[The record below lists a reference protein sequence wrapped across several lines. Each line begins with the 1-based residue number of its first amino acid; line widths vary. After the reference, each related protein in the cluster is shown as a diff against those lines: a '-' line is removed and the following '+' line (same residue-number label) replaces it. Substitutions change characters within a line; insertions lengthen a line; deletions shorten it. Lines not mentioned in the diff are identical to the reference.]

1 VPSAIDTQ
9 LQRASVVLAE
19 ELHYGRAAKRLHV
32 AISTLSKQ
40 VARLE
45 NKLGITLFVRDSKH
59 VELTDAG
66 KAYIE
71 EIRGSLLQ
79 AERAVNAA
87 RAANAKKE
95 HMISIGHTPYVESK
109 LVRTLLS
116 VRLMNH
122 PKIQIRLHSDF
133 APDLIRGVTER
144 ELDLALLS
152 CPPNS
157 GVLKYTEVHRS
168 PLYVMLPEYHHASG
182 LDKVF
187 LSDLV
192 NDDWILFNRRIDSY
206 LYDATL
212 QQAVASGIVA
222 KPMHH
227 IVTLEEGVHLV
238 REDAGVALMAQSAG
252 LTDQRLGVVVRPIAD
267 KTLQLTT
274 HLAVR
279 VNEPSPL
286 IREFAHE
293 FLRQWC
299 ENGRERDKTP

>member
-1 VPSAIDTQ
+1 
-9 LQRASVVLAE
+9 
-19 ELHYGRAAKRLHV
+19 
-32 AISTLSKQ
+32 
-40 VARLE
+40 
-45 NKLGITLFVRDSKH
+45 
-59 VELTDAG
+59 
-66 KAYIE
+66 
-71 EIRGSLLQ
+71 
-79 AERAVNAA
+79 
-87 RAANAKKE
+87 
-95 HMISIGHTPYVESK
+95 M
-109 LVRTLLS
+109 RTLLS

-274 HLAVR
+274 HLALR